1 MQYLHLQLYCMQV
14 ISPVLKRPATKVDP
28 GGKRVRGAPT
38 SSTAVETAFRA
49 AMRRFAAPGT
59 NNYRRPLEEQQ

>member
-38 SSTAVETAFRA
+38 SFRA

>member
-28 GGKRVRGAPT
+28 GGKRVRGAST
-38 SSTAVETAFRA
+38 SSTAVETAFPRCHAPVCRA
-49 AMRRFAAPGT
+49 GD
-59 NNYRRPLEEQQ
+59 Q